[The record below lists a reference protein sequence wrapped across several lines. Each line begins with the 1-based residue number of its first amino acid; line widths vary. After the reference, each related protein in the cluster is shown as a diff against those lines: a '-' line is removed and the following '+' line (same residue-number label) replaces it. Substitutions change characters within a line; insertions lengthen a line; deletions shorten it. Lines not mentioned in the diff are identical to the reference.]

1 MKAMILAAG
10 MGDRMRPLTL
20 ETPKPLLEV
29 GGKSLI
35 IHQIEKLAL
44 NGFSDLVI
52 NHAWLGEKI
61 EAALGNGE
69 ALGVSISWSREAEPL
84 ESAGGIFQALPLLAS
99 NADSSSFVCVNADIW
114 TDYSFKNLPL
124 VDGKTL
130 LAWLVLVDNPE
141 HNPDGDFVLADG
153 KIWEAKDGEE
163 KLTFSGIAVY
173 HPALFDD
180 ISAGKQSIVPLLK
193 QAMAKGKVGGE
204 YYAGAW
210 ADIGTVQ
217 RLQTLDAKLK
227 DKR

>member
-10 MGDRMRPLTL
+10 RGDRMRPLTL
-20 ETPKPLLEV
+20 ETPKPLLEA
-29 GGKSLI
+29 GGKPLI
-35 IHQIEKLAL
+35 VHHIEKLAI

-69 ALGVSISWSREAEPL
+69 ALGVSISWSRENEPL

-99 NADSSSFVCVNADIW
+99 NAEISSFICVNADIW
-114 TDYSFKNLPL
+114 TDYSFKNLPFI
-124 VDGKTL
+124 DGQTL

-141 HNPDGDFVLADG
+141 HHPEGDFVLADG
-153 KIWEAKDGEE
+153 KIREAKEGEE

-173 HPALFDD
+173 HPALFKD

-193 QAMAKGKVGGE
+193 QAMANGKVGGE
-204 YYAGAW
+204 YYAGEW
-210 ADIGTVQ
+210 SDIGTVQ
-217 RLQTLDAKLK
+217 RLQSLDSKLK
-227 DKR
+227 TEK